1 MTPTFSIVSFNKC
14 NINILLSFT
23 FLLFQTSFSQ
33 QNTGGFYVTESSN
46 VSIKP
51 SSFIYVNGDVIV
63 DYSSN
68 ITAESDEINS
78 SSLIVKGNS
87 FGDITYKRY
96 LKGSD
101 NASSSSEDWHLV
113 SVPVGTQ
120 NIKNFAKEPTNE
132 VSRNG
137 NEYAIGF
144 YEDKWEYYT
153 TSSTED
159 FITGKGYSTHRN
171 SNGFYTFNGEVP
183 DTDVHITLTL
193 DNNSSLWSSLGNPYP
208 SFLPFN
214 SSNKSVLKDNENIL
228 DPNYVGLYIWNRVTG
243 EYEVV
248 NYTQS
253 QDSGGSLPDIPGGN
267 FNDAQELGHDII
279 PGQAFMVKFNTNNP
293 TFIFSKNLQK
303 PQSKAAVSF
312 SRSKPL
318 QTITVKLNNGDKIA
332 KTKLKFLSN
341 ASKGLDVGY
350 DAGTFINNNTQNFS
364 INTHLVSDSNGVDFT
379 LQCLPDSD
387 YENYKIPL
395 SVFANE
401 NETISFSSEATNL
414 PEGIN
419 VYLEDTLKNT
429 LKNITDESYT
439 VTLESKTES
448 VGRFYLQTSS
458 SSLSIKDNNNLAE
471 IINVYKKDNNTIRIT
486 GFNNLENAQLK
497 IYSLNG
503 KEVFVKHF
511 STQRLNDVS
520 IPNLAK
526 GVYIVQLISS
536 NKNYTKKIVIE

>member
-303 PQSKAAVSF
+303 SAKNSKF
-312 SRSKPL
+312 GRSTSSHHKP
-318 QTITVKLNNGDKIA
+318 NC
-332 KTKLKFLSN
+332 F
-341 ASKGLDVGY
+341 
-350 DAGTFINNNTQNFS
+350 
-364 INTHLVSDSNGVDFT
+364 
-379 LQCLPDSD
+379 
-387 YENYKIPL
+387 KIP
-395 SVFANE
+395 
-401 NETISFSSEATNL
+401 
-414 PEGIN
+414 
-419 VYLEDTLKNT
+419 
-429 LKNITDESYT
+429 
-439 VTLESKTES
+439 
-448 VGRFYLQTSS
+448 
-458 SSLSIKDNNNLAE
+458 
-471 IINVYKKDNNTIRIT
+471 
-486 GFNNLENAQLK
+486 
-497 IYSLNG
+497 
-503 KEVFVKHF
+503 
-511 STQRLNDVS
+511 
-520 IPNLAK
+520 
-526 GVYIVQLISS
+526 
-536 NKNYTKKIVIE
+536 